1 MPSVET
7 LIAQGKKLD
16 FIQSRPDK
24 GVEMAFFSDVVV
36 KYHTYHPVRG
46 TIEENQTRMTQEVST
61 YQYLVNLKCD
71 FIPHFIDYSIEEEWF
86 CIERI
91 PGQDL
96 LSIFN
101 EGSQKVPVKYVIDQ
115 LLHIQDWLDQKNVR
129 RLGKLKD
136 TIMDS
141 RGRLY
146 LVDFEKT
153 RIGPRENDV
162 DDLLISGFLFD
173 LAERWVVRRGRKAK
187 TKWQFIRISI
197 GLFMVDPLLSFRIWW
212 TVIWGYI
219 VDDFKR
225 IKETIK
231 QYIKGELRRF
241 FIR

>member
-24 GVEMAFFSDVVV
+24 GVEVAFFSDVVV
-36 KYHTYHPVRG
+36 KYHTYHPVRR

-115 LLHIQDWLDQKNVR
+115 LLHIQDWLDQNNVR

-187 TKWQFIRISI
+187 TKWQFIRISFNI
-197 GLFMVDPLLSFRIWW
+197 LLIDIVLSSKIFLY
-212 TVIWGYI
+212 VFWGYFY
-219 VDDFKR
+219 DDILKNYEGIKQWIKR
-225 IKETIK
+225 I
-231 QYIKGELRRF
+231 LLN
-241 FIR
+241 